1 MTLTDLPARWR
12 GATVLVVGDAL
23 LDGWLVGSPRRLC
36 REAPA
41 PVLEVERTTYA
52 GGGAANTAANIAG
65 LGGRAVLVAAVGEDP
80 DGGRLRRRLEAAGV
94 EHRLIPVRGRR
105 TLAKRRLVAEEQI
118 MLRFDEGD
126 SGPLP
131 AKSLTTLIETVSAA
145 LDEGVDA
152 VVVGDYGAGGADD
165 AVRALLA
172 QRRDD
177 IPLLVVDAHEP
188 GPWASVHPDL
198 VTPSFAEACRL
209 LNCDP
214 ATIGGRRTEW
224 VIESA
229 DRLCAVAGAPTVA
242 VTLDVDGAVVLTAE
256 VEPIRTYAQ
265 PAPPSHAAGAGDAYV
280 AAFTLALAARV
291 PLADAAQ
298 VAQHAATAA
307 TRGRAPGTAVCDA
320 RGLLEV
326 GGDAGLVEV
335 SAADLVVAVSEHR
348 KRGRRVVFTNGC
360 FDVLHRGHVGYLD
373 QARRL
378 GDVLIVAVNSD
389 ESVRRLK
396 GSERPVNTVEDRVA
410 VLAALACVDH
420 VVVFEEDS
428 PADLIALVR
437 PDLYVK
443 GGDYRPEMI
452 PEAALVRKL
461 GGEVLTLDYLPDR
474 STTKLIGRIRAAA
487 ARPAAHPPKQGH
499 PLDSATVD
507 TARVDTAR
515 VDTARGR
522 RIRPGPRGSS
532 DPARS

>member
-23 LDGWLVGSPRRLC
+23 LDGWLMGAPRRLC

-52 GGGAANTAANIAG
+52 GGGAANTAVNIAA
-65 LGGRAVLVAAVGEDP
+65 LGGRSVLVAAIGEDP
-80 DGGRLRRRLEAAGV
+80 DGGRLRRRLDAAGV
-94 EHRLIPVRGRR
+94 DHRLVPARGRR
-105 TLAKRRLVAEEQI
+105 TLAKRRLVAEDQI

-131 AKSLTTLIETVSAA
+131 AGAASALVAAVAAA

-152 VVVGDYGAGGADD
+152 VVVGDYGGGGVDD
-165 AVRALLA
+165 SVRALLA
-172 QRRDD
+172 RRRGD
-177 IPLLVVDAHEP
+177 IPLLVVDAHDP
-188 GPWASVHPDL
+188 GPWATVRPDL

-209 LNCDP
+209 LECEP
-214 ATIGGRRTEW
+214 AVVGAHRAEW
-224 VIESA
+224 AAGVA
-229 DRLCAVAGAPTVA
+229 DRLFALTGAPTVA
-242 VTLDVDGAVVLTAE
+242 VTLDADGSVVLTSE
-256 VEPIRTYAQ
+256 LEPVRTYAQ
-265 PAPPSHAAGAGDAYV
+265 PVPASHTTGAGDAYV

-291 PLADAAQ
+291 PLADAAA
-298 VAQHAATAA
+298 VAQLAAAAA
-307 TRGRAPGTAVCDA
+307 TRTSVPGTAVCDA

-326 GGDAGLVEV
+326 GGEADDQGAL
-335 SAADLVVAVSEHR
+335 SAADLVAEVAAHR
-348 KRGRRVVFTNGC
+348 NQGRRIVFTNGC
-360 FDVLHRGHVGYLD
+360 FDVLHRGHVGYLN

-389 ESVRRLK
+389 DSVRRLK
-396 GSERPVNTVEDRVA
+396 GPERPVNPAEDRVA

-428 PADLIALVR
+428 PANLIALVR

-452 PEAALVRKL
+452 PEGPLVREL

-474 STTKLIGRIRAAA
+474 STTKLIGRIRSGT
-487 ARPAAHPPKQGH
+487 ARPGAHSAKSGH
-499 PLDSATVD
+499 PL
-507 TARVDTAR
+507 
-515 VDTARGR
+515 DTARGR
-522 RIRPGPRGSS
+522 RTRP
-532 DPARS
+532 